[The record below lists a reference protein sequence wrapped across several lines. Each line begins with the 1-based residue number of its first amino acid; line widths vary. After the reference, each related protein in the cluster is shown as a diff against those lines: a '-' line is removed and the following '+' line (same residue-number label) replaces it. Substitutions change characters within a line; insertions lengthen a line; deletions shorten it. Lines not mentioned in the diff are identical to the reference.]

1 MLGYYKPI
9 DVLCEDN
16 GKVVKAEVVNM
27 VTGQYMNVDLGGM
40 KLSMQ
45 WNSKLREFRTRKSG
59 LDFIAGVPETY

>member
-27 VTGQYMNVDLGGM
+27 VRGEYMNVDLGGM

-45 WNSKLREFRTRKSG
+45 WNSKLQEFRTRKTG

>member
-27 VTGQYMNVDLGGM
+27 VRGEYMNVDLGGM

-45 WNSKLREFRTRKSG
+45 WNKKLKEFRTRKSG
-59 LDFIAGVPETY
+59 LDFIAGIPESY

>member
-16 GKVVKAEVVNM
+16 GKVVKAEVINM
-27 VTGQYMNVDLGGM
+27 VRGEYMNLDLGGM

-45 WNSKLREFRTRKSG
+45 WNSKLQEFRTKKVG

>member
-27 VTGQYMNVDLGGM
+27 VKGEYMNVDLGGM

-45 WNSKLREFRTRKSG
+45 WNSKLQEFRTSKVG
-59 LDFIAGVPETY
+59 LDFIAGIPETY